1 MEGNTVDAAEQ
12 NGYKS
17 RYTIEDIYSLP
28 EGKRAEL
35 IDGELYL
42 MAAPGMMQ
50 IYVEPDISV
59 ICDRSRL
66 TDRGCSGAPDWI
78 IEIVSPGS
86 KSRDYVKKMIKYNM
100 AGVREYWIADYEK
113 RLVMVYDFEHDS
125 AENYSFSDKVQSGI
139 LKGLVIDFSK
149 ISME

>member
-1 MEGNTVDAAEQ
+1 MDAAEQ